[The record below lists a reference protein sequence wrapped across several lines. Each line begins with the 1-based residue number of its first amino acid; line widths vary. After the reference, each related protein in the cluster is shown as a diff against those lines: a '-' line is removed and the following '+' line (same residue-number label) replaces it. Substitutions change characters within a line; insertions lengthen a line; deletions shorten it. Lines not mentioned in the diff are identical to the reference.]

1 MNRKSVF
8 LNKKCRYANGDD
20 FMINDSGIFLLK
32 NKEPFDRQEIFRV
45 LEEQYKGLS
54 LASYKLKMQCLLE
67 SGKIARVDRKSVV

>member
-1 MNRKSVF
+1 MNRKSAF
-8 LNKKCRYANGDD
+8 SNKKCRCANGDD

-54 LASYKLKMQCLLE
+54 LAAYKLKM
-67 SGKIARVDRKSVV
+67 